1 MFELSKA
8 QKKLVEELKI
18 EGTYL
23 WTNEGNNFKAW
34 LGDYKGVV
42 LKRINVATAK
52 SLERKGWIKF
62 VDGDY
67 REGLFKY
74 ELVKI

>member
-1 MFELSKA
+1 
-8 QKKLVEELKI
+8 VEELKKD
-18 EGTYL
+18 TFL
-23 WTNEGNNFKAW
+23 WTNEGNNFRAW
-34 LGDYKGVV
+34 IGDHKGTV

-52 SLERKGWIKF
+52 SLERNGFIKF

-67 REGLFKY
+67 PDRLYKY